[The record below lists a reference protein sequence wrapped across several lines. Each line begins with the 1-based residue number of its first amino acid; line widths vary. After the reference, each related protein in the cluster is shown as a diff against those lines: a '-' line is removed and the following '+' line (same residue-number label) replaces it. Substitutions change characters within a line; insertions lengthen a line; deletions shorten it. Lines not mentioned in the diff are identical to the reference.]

1 MWGFERR
8 VIKGN
13 SCKKGRMAEAIALDF
28 LVERGL
34 VLLERNWR
42 WGHKELDLI
51 MKNSNSVTGV
61 EVLHVIEV
69 RSLHEPFVH
78 MPFESVNYKK
88 QRAVIVAANGYVK
101 LRKVNFE
108 TQFDIVSIVFSTTGA
123 FKLEYFPDAFTP
135 EW

>member
-1 MWGFERR
+1 M
-8 VIKGN
+8 KGN
-13 SCKKGRMAEAIALDF
+13 SCQKGRVAERIALGF

-51 MKNSNSVTGV
+51 MKSKNCVTG
-61 EVLHVIEV
+61 EQILHIIEV
-69 RSLHEPFVH
+69 RSLHDPFVQ

-88 QRAVIVAANGYVK
+88 RRAVIAAANGYVK
-101 LRKVNFE
+101 LRGINFD
-108 TQFDIVSIVFSTTGA
+108 TQFDIVSIVFSTGGA
-123 FKLEYFPDAFTP
+123 YKLEYFPHAFAP

>member
-13 SCKKGRMAEAIALDF
+13 SCEKGRVAEAIALDF

-51 MKNSNSVTGV
+51 MKSSNSVTGV
-61 EVLHVIEV
+61 AVLHIIEV
-69 RSLHEPFVH
+69 RSLHEPFVQ
-78 MPFESVNYKK
+78 MPFESVSYKK
-88 QRAVIVAANGYVK
+88 RRAVILAANGY
-101 LRKVNFE
+101 LRVSKINLE
-108 TQFDIVSIVFSTTGA
+108 TQFDIVSIVFSTAGA
-123 FKLEYFPDAFTP
+123 FKLEYFPDAFAP